1 MFPITASAFVTLKEV
16 RPMKCPNCGFEV
28 AEGERFC
35 GECGAPV
42 QPSPSPPASTPDYTA
57 PPAYTTP
64 TSSSNNW
71 MGMVSLVLGIISIV
85 IGLTTCLCGW
95 CSCPSPIAGIA
106 AIILGLLARGSV
118 DLDDSAR
125 QQAQWGLILGIIGTA
140 IFVVVVILLLVFGV
154 SMSILP
160 ELLDLTPQY

>member
-1 MFPITASAFVTLKEV
+1 
-16 RPMKCPNCGFEV
+16 
-28 AEGERFC
+28 
-35 GECGAPV
+35 
-42 QPSPSPPASTPDYTA
+42 
-57 PPAYTTP
+57 
-64 TSSSNNW
+64 